1 MAKGSYVYIVFTE
14 EDGGSRLENP
24 KSEALISWKSQDAG
38 DERIKG
44 TVGPTLVVGLWTDA
58 IPC

>member
-1 MAKGSYVYIVFTE
+1 MFIVFTE

-24 KSEALISWKSQDAG
+24 KFRALILWKSQDGG
-38 DERIKG
+38 DERIKD
-44 TVGPTLVVGLWTDA
+44 TVGPTLVARLEIDA